1 MALPVT
7 LRYIGCNNPIHGK
20 PGDYM
25 DWNNNPVSEDSFKRT
40 LKQGLG
46 MSLDEYEYYKEK

>member
-46 MSLDEYEYYKEK
+46 MSLDEYKYYKEK